1 MRYRPKRHGL
11 SPTIVGVAAVA
22 VTALSAPASA
32 QDPAPAPLR
41 AEEPAVL
48 ERSLY
53 KMLVFEAG
61 TNALDL
67 ALFASVLGGHL
78 YVGPTFLAVNATAAA
93 AMYYGHEVVWG
104 YLGPPT
110 EEYDARTNILKG
122 TTFRLAS
129 STRAFAVGY
138 GFTGD
143 PIAAAGFTIF
153 SAVGETVMY
162 VANEY
167 GWAFYD
173 QLRQRSAAAAVK
185 KTAVVPATFSA
196 VPTW

>member
-1 MRYRPKRHGL
+1 LRHRPKHQTLRAA
-11 SPTIVGVAAVA
+11 IVGFTAI
-22 VTALSAPASA
+22 TALPVQASA
-32 QDPAPAPLR
+32 QESTPAPTSVL
-41 AEEPAVL
+41 EPAVL

-93 AMYYGHEVVWG
+93 AMYYGHEVAWG
-104 YLGPPT
+104 YLGPPI
-110 EEYDARTNILKG
+110 EEYDARANILKG

-173 QLRQRSAAAAVK
+173 QLRERSAVAAAK
-185 KTAVVPATFSA
+185 RTAMVPAAFSA
-196 VPTW
+196 VPAG